1 MRAHLWLKPV
11 FRAAVFAALVLS
23 PQVGRGQAS
32 PFRGLWVGSASLYAV
47 NEVTVPL
54 NAANVPVAPNPEV
67 PTPTADRAELR
78 LLIHVNGAGQAFLLK
93 DVAILNR
100 EHNQSSTGVVE
111 FATEADLSLVT
122 DPRLYAVFPPQPAQ
136 HLSSA
141 VFDFGDAR
149 ASEALDALVESA
161 AQQAVSF
168 TTNGALDVSTQGA
181 RVQARNDAVALIEP
195 VLDGIATR
203 ADVAESFNQFL
214 LLFNPAALT
223 LIINDTAD
231 PVVATLSNAAVVVRD
246 QSFYGDTRALEM
258 VEAVVAAV
266 DAAAPTGRVQAANHT
281 ASSYADVGNLYQRFI
296 SGHAFGDMVE
306 AVAEEAGVAA
316 KLPGATAS
324 SIETALRA
332 TSEAGAAL
340 TQALQAK
347 VQMYSDARS
356 SDAVNAVLV
365 AMAAEAF
372 AQRALTADEIRD
384 ASIEA
389 GRAVLSD
396 LVARYPLPV
405 VTPTVDYN
413 AFVDSSAFAGA
424 PAAAALAAAEA
435 AIQER
440 ANNPLYTTASL
451 YAAAKLAAVNA
462 LQAAYSQAARVMR
475 TELPL
480 LGEFAPGSGDP
491 RPVGNLAQ
499 PSDLG
504 AAGLEGRIY
513 LPASHPTNPF
523 RHRRHPDHTTGF
535 NIERKIRLDFD
546 GASGDALE
554 AAGYG
559 VDRISGTYREEI
571 FGLHKPLGPDPVNQP
586 VGLKTEGHFQLN
598 RISTIDT
605 LNTL

>member
-1 MRAHLWLKPV
+1 
-11 FRAAVFAALVLS
+11 
-23 PQVGRGQAS
+23 
-32 PFRGLWVGSASLYAV
+32 
-47 NEVTVPL
+47 
-54 NAANVPVAPNPEV
+54 
-67 PTPTADRAELR
+67 
-78 LLIHVNGAGQAFLLK
+78 
-93 DVAILNR
+93 
-100 EHNQSSTGVVE
+100 
-111 FATEADLSLVT
+111 
-122 DPRLYAVFPPQPAQ
+122 
-136 HLSSA
+136 
-141 VFDFGDAR
+141 
-149 ASEALDALVESA
+149 
-161 AQQAVSF
+161 
-168 TTNGALDVSTQGA
+168 
-181 RVQARNDAVALIEP
+181 
-195 VLDGIATR
+195 
-203 ADVAESFNQFL
+203 
-214 LLFNPAALT
+214 
-223 LIINDTAD
+223 
-231 PVVATLSNAAVVVRD
+231 
-246 QSFYGDTRALEM
+246 
-258 VEAVVAAV
+258 
-266 DAAAPTGRVQAANHT
+266 
-281 ASSYADVGNLYQRFI
+281 
-296 SGHAFGDMVE
+296 
-306 AVAEEAGVAA
+306 
-316 KLPGATAS
+316 
-324 SIETALRA
+324 
-332 TSEAGAAL
+332 
-340 TQALQAK
+340 
-347 VQMYSDARS
+347 
-356 SDAVNAVLV
+356 
-365 AMAAEAF
+365 
-372 AQRALTADEIRD
+372 
-384 ASIEA
+384 
-389 GRAVLSD
+389 
-396 LVARYPLPV
+396 V